1 MNAVIYSRV
10 SSTGDRQSTN
20 RQVMD
25 LSHYAQQNGM
35 TISKIFKEH
44 VSGAKKNSERP
55 VLCDCLDY
63 CQKKH
68 VDLLLISE
76 LSRLG
81 RNVWEVQE
89 NVKFCIDN
97 RINIY
102 FQKEQLSLFDSN
114 GNDNPFL
121 AIFISVLGTCASM
134 ERENIKFRLNSGRK
148 RYIDN
153 GGKLGRKEGSVK
165 TKEQMSV
172 EYAKV
177 IKELRHKTPVRRT
190 AKLCDVSVS
199 TVMRIKALFEL

>member
-1 MNAVIYSRV
+1 MYGMVRPKV
-10 SSTGDRQSTN
+10 SAP
-20 RQVMD
+20 
-25 LSHYAQQNGM
+25 L
-35 TISKIFKEH
+35 TISKVFEEH
-44 VSGAKKNSERP
+44 ISGAKKNAERTI
-55 VLCDCLDY
+55 LCDCLDY

-68 VDLLLISE
+68 VDILLISE

-89 NVKFCIDN
+89 NVKLCIDN
-97 RINIY
+97 QINIY
-102 FQKEQLSLFDSN
+102 FQKEQLSLFDSD

-165 TKEQMSV
+165 TKEQMSI

-177 IKELRHKTPVRRT
+177 IKELRHKTSVRRT

-199 TVMRIKALFEL
+199 TVMRIKILFSL